1 MNGSLVRHMIVKD
14 FRLHRE
20 MIAVSTIVGFI
31 GLAVVQFRG
40 LAGLFGV
47 IGFFTTLVV
56 LACILPQSTV
66 VMDRKGQHLAFL
78 MSLPISVTQY
88 TTAKILSALG
98 MFLIPWLALVIGA
111 VSIILA
117 SDIPDG
123 LIPIALVLITLPL
136 VGFCLMTSVALVGE
150 SEGWTIAV
158 MIAINF
164 AYSLCWPLIASNA
177 ELRSGFGSLT
187 PIWSPTILT
196 LLGLEF
202 AVIAAALAITY
213 FLQSRK
219 RDFV

>member
-1 MNGSLVRHMIVKD
+1 MNGSLVRHMIAKD

-20 MIAVSTIVGFI
+20 LIIISTVVGFI

-40 LAGLFGV
+40 LTGLFGI
-47 IGFFTTLVV
+47 IGFFTTLIV
-56 LACILPQSTV
+56 LACILPQASV
-66 VMDRKGQHLAFL
+66 VMDRKGQHLTFL
-78 MSLPISVTQY
+78 MSLPISATQY
-88 TTAKILSALG
+88 TTAKMLSALG
-98 MFLIPWLALVIGA
+98 MFLIPWLTLVIGA
-111 VSIILA
+111 LSIILG

-150 SEGWTIAV
+150 SEGWTVGV

-164 AYSLCWPLIASNA
+164 AYSLCWPLIARNN
-177 ELRSGFGSLT
+177 ELRSGFGSST
-187 PIWSPTILT
+187 PVWSPTILT
-196 LLGLEF
+196 LLGSEF

-213 FLQSRK
+213 YLQSRK